1 LGQCL
6 RAKKTSSSP
15 KWAQHVLGIEILIAA
30 IVIWLVLV
38 VLQTHTYR
46 AARASGHGNIGA
58 RVLLAQINTLPLVTA
73 R

>member
-1 LGQCL
+1 
-6 RAKKTSSSP
+6 
-15 KWAQHVLGIEILIAA
+15 
-30 IVIWLVLV
+30 VIWLVPV

-46 AARASGHGNIGA
+46 AARASGHGNMGA